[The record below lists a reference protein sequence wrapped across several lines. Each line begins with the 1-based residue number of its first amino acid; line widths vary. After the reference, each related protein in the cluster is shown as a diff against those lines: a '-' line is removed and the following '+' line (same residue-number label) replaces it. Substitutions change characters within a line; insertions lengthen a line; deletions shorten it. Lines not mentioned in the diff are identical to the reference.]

1 MSITRRVF
9 LRHTA
14 AASAVGATIAA
25 PTAVEASPEPTP
37 REQAIWHMREI
48 ERLMKEHGADDVHLT
63 AIGTYGS
70 HDNVRLIGIHHKGW
84 LLDRDGV
91 FDGGQGA

>member
-1 MSITRRVF
+1 MSITRRIF
-9 LRHTA
+9 LRNTA
-14 AASAVGATIAA
+14 AAGAVGTTIAA
-25 PTAVEASPEPTP
+25 PAAVEASQVRTP

-63 AIGTYGS
+63 AVGTYGH

-84 LLDRDGV
+84 LMDRDGV